1 MGDDGR
7 TRVEQLM
14 MAPNPHW
21 WAEDA
26 EVYYNKQPSFL
37 STFHIL
43 ALIIGWKVTY
53 LLTLLY
59 LPGVGPAVLLI
70 GGLGLVAMMFFLG
83 LRIEPTNSH
92 LETRHTFLTEFKKDE
107 VLVHE
112 SMRDLVSIEP
122 INHLKNGKLKYHD
135 VAFWNGCK
143 IKIYPS
149 LERHDELIA
158 KLNGYLSA
166 NCQQQTVDG

>member
-26 EVYYNKQPSFL
+26 EVYYYKDRYKFKSFY
-37 STFHIL
+37 FIL
-43 ALIIGWKVTY
+43 VFWVAFTG
-53 LLTLLY
+53 
-59 LPGVGPAVLLI
+59 LPMIWPPTQYIVLLLGI
-70 GGLGLVAMMFFLG
+70 VGLVWMLISASLAGDPPVGHFQTRYTFITHYCCD
-83 LRIEPTNSH
+83 RI
-92 LETRHTFLTEFKKDE
+92 
-107 VLVHE
+107 LVHE

-122 INHLKNGKLKYHD
+122 INSLKNGKLKYHE

-158 KLNGYLSA
+158 KLNGFLSA
-166 NCQQQTVDG
+166 NCQQQSVDC